1 MIAHSAAFPA
11 PSVGPT
17 RNLTDVGLP
26 WNKVNRDGDDASA
39 IADRDRR
46 IADARLSTIEAGRRK
61 GGVAGAAMAGAMLAL
76 RDIYEGPTKEEIP
89 IEVEASGDPHDLD
102 RDGVDMSVD
111 GVDVSAP
118 PLERKDP
125 LPVPKARRSR

>member
-1 MIAHSAAFPA
+1 M
-11 PSVGPT
+11 PT
-17 RNLTDVGLP
+17 TARRSTRSLTGVGLP
-26 WNKVNRDGDDASA
+26 RNKVSREPDDVSA

-46 IADARLSTIEAGRRK
+46 IADARASSIEAGRRK

-89 IEVEASGDPHDLD
+89 IEVEASGEPHDLD
-102 RDGVDMSVD
+102 RDGVDMTVE

-125 LPVPKARRSR
+125 LPSPKPRRHR